1 MRSSYTQGGPIN
13 SFRLQTALF
22 ALLLLA
28 APLHAEPAPAPGGGA
43 PVTPERVRA
52 HVEFLCR
59 PELQGRGDA
68 ESKAKAAEYLCDFYR
83 RYQLEPLFE
92 GGSYIQDIPG
102 TPQDDGTPTVMG
114 RNIGAWL
121 PGSDPEL
128 RDEVIIVSAHYD
140 HLGMRN
146 GRMYPGADDNA
157 SGVAMVLETARRLA
171 LRGEAPR
178 RSIAFINFDL
188 EEHLLWGSRW
198 FVAHA
203 PWPMERIRLFITADM
218 LGRSLGNLPI
228 KTVFVLGS
236 EHAPALRETLDEIK
250 PPESVQLA
258 RLGADLIG
266 TRSDYGPF
274 RDRKVPFLFF
284 STGEHPDYH
293 TPQDTPDRIDYAR
306 IAGVSQV
313 VEEICVR
320 IGDTAH
326 PPAWS
331 KAAEPDM
338 AEVRTLHW
346 VSGLLLEAAPE
357 RKLTDVQRALITSV
371 RNRTAQIEAR
381 GTVTA
386 DERTW
391 LIRSAQLLMLA
402 VF

>member
-1 MRSSYTQGGPIN
+1 MRSSYIGAGAIK
-13 SFRLQTALF
+13 SFKLHTSLF
-22 ALLLLA
+22 TLLLLA
-28 APLHAEPAPAPGGGA
+28 APLYGGPALEPGGGA
-43 PVTPERVRA
+43 PVTAERIRA
-52 HVEFLCR
+52 HVEFLCQ
-59 PELQGRGDA
+59 PELRGRGDA
-68 ESKAKAAEYLCDFYR
+68 EAKAKAAEYLCDFYR
-83 RYQLEPLFE
+83 RYDLQPLFE
-92 GGSYIQDIPG
+92 GGSYVQDIPG
-102 TPQDDGTPTVMG
+102 TPLDDGTPTVKG

-140 HLGMRN
+140 HLGVH
-146 GRMYPGADDNA
+146 GGLMYPGADDNA

-198 FVAHA
+198 FAAHA
-203 PWPMERIRLFITADM
+203 PWPMERIRLFMTADM
-218 LGRSLGNLPI
+218 LGRSLGNLPV

-236 EHAPALRETLDEIK
+236 EHAPALRETLDEIR
-250 PPESVQLA
+250 PLESVQLA

-293 TPQDTPDRIDYAR
+293 TPQDTPDRLDYNR

-313 VEEICVR
+313 VEEICLR
-320 IGDTAH
+320 IGNTDH
-326 PPAWS
+326 PPTWS

-346 VSGLLLEAAPE
+346 VSGLLLDAAE
-357 RKLTDVQRALITSV
+357 DRKLTDVQRALITNV
-371 RNRTAQIEAR
+371 RNRTAQIESR

-386 DERTW
+386 DERAW

>member
-1 MRSSYTQGGPIN
+1 MLGIC
-13 SFRLQTALF
+13 
-22 ALLLLA
+22 A
-28 APLHAEPAPAPGGGA
+28 ATTLRAEPAAEGGGA
-43 PVTPERVRA
+43 VVTPERVRT
-52 HVEFLCR
+52 HVEFLCQ
-59 PELQGRGDA
+59 PELAGRGDA
-68 ESKAKAAEYLCDFYR
+68 AAKAKAAEYLCDFYR
-83 RYQLEPLFE
+83 HHHLHPLFE
-92 GGSYIQDIPG
+92 GGSYVQDIPG
-102 TPQDDGTPTVMG
+102 TPRDDGTPTVIG

-121 PGSDPEL
+121 PGSDPDL

-140 HLGMRN
+140 HLGTHG

-171 LRGEAPR
+171 LRGQAPR

-203 PWPMERIRLFITADM
+203 PWPMEQIQLFVTADM
-218 LGRSLGNLPI
+218 LGRSLGNLPL

-236 EHAPALRETLDEIK
+236 EHAPTLRDTLAEIH
-250 PPESVQLA
+250 PPESVHLA

-293 TPQDTPDRIDYAR
+293 TPQDTPDRIDYAKV
-306 IAGVSQV
+306 AGVERV
-313 VEEICVR
+313 VEELCLRV
-320 IGDTAH
+320 GNTDN
-326 PPAWS
+326 PPVWS

-338 AEVRTLHW
+338 DEVRTLHF
-346 VSGLLLEAAPE
+346 VSGHLLDAAQE
-357 RKLTDVQRALITSV
+357 RKLTDVQRLLISNV
-371 RNRTAQIEAR
+371 RNRTGQIVTR
-381 GTVTA
+381 GAITA
-386 DERTW
+386 DERAW
-391 LIRSAQLLMLA
+391 LIRQAQLLMLA